1 MENDREAAAAGTTEQ
16 EKAENRTAEA
26 REDSI
31 RREYSFAPDVELK
44 ECRFCRVM
52 IPKKAKVCPNC
63 RMNLKRH
70 WFRNLAAAVF
80 AIAVI
85 GVGGYYLSGHWGIM
99 QDAVMSVWMAQKGT
113 AVPVVSVTTVDTEEM
128 ASGATAAEPS
138 EVALA
143 GESDEK
149 TVQEAPGE
157 AGEQAAEAEEPAE
170 LPETDPEAK
179 AQLQEAEPGKTAEH
193 PEAEPKG
200 TAKQQE
206 AESEKLVESQTG
218 DPEESE
224 ALQETAKTEEVQ
236 KAASSA
242 EAEEVQKAASSV
254 ETEAVQKAA
263 DSAESEGVQKA
274 ADPEKTEEM
283 QKTADSKETDEL
295 QEGTELTGSRKAA
308 QVQELSEENRTG
320 DDTEAAG
327 ETAENE
333 DQKENVLAEDRDQE
347 EQTFREKCIGVS
359 YKALLRDMDTYL
371 DTALKVEAEVIC
383 QVSGGLFD
391 ENIYY
396 FCMHEEKNGIKRYY
410 IIRDDREEDGT
421 LILEGDMLTVY
432 GKLFASCKLPA
443 SLIETR
449 PTVPAVSM
457 LYFDLI
463 EE

>member
-236 KAASSA
+236 KAASS
-242 EAEEVQKAASSV
+242 V
-254 ETEAVQKAA
+254 ETEAVQKVA

-347 EQTFREKCIGVS
+347 EQTFREECIGVS